1 MDLRSTKGEM
11 WGSEI
16 PPEAH
21 TVFLML
27 PLLVLTVPIKQIG
40 KQKPHLPITQSKS
53 ARKIGLLEG
62 QPHVLSPVTR
72 SHGIC
77 YSLGSVL
84 QRSGVAQRVYG
95 SGRHRKGTFGPYFCC
110 F

>member
-1 MDLRSTKGEM
+1 M

-16 PPEAH
+16 PPVAH

-27 PLLVLTVPIKQIG
+27 PLLVLTVPIRQIG

-62 QPHVLSPVTR
+62 RPHVLSPVTR
-72 SHGIC
+72 SHGI
-77 YSLGSVL
+77 
-84 QRSGVAQRVYG
+84 
-95 SGRHRKGTFGPYFCC
+95 
-110 F
+110 